1 MTRRGPEA
9 RGPVSGRASRWL
21 LGVALAI
28 GLGKL
33 AVRGVSA
40 LVRLWAARRRAVRV
54 FRRELL
60 GQGLPEWV
68 VGQLAAE
75 YAGLGFPRWLLSRR
89 LGDYNQTHGRTRA
102 RHAEG
107 RRD

>member
-1 MTRRGPEA
+1 MTRLFGA
-9 RGPVSGRASRWL
+9 AM
-21 LGVALAI
+21 AI

-33 AVRGVSA
+33 VVRGVPA

-60 GQGLPEWV
+60 RHGLPEWV
-68 VGQLAAE
+68 VDQLAAE
-75 YAGLGFPRWLLSRR
+75 YAALGFPRRLPSRR

-102 RHAEG
+102 RYPE
-107 RRD
+107 RQRD

>member
-1 MTRRGPEA
+1 LRFTGEEGRMTRLFGA
-9 RGPVSGRASRWL
+9 AM
-21 LGVALAI
+21 AI

-33 AVRGVSA
+33 AVRGVPA

-60 GQGLPEWV
+60 GHGLPEWV
-68 VGQLAAE
+68 VDQLAAE
-75 YAGLGFPRWLLSRR
+75 YAALGFSRRLPSRR

-107 RRD
+107 QRD